1 MTNNQ
6 ERLKAMLE
14 KLDFLT
20 RAQAKFEEEF
30 DELREGIKELQNE
43 ENSAIRNTQLK
54 TETPVIEKSIQDI
67 PLEKVAPVV
76 EKVEQP
82 KPIVP
87 EVKMPKEKSDIEKFI
102 GENLINKI
110 GIGILIIGVAIG
122 AKYSIEHNLIS
133 PLTRIILGYLSGL
146 GLMAFGMKL
155 KKNYESFS
163 AVLVSGAMAIMYF
176 ITFAAYSFYDLFPQT
191 FAFAL
196 MLIFTVFTVF
206 AAIKYNRQ
214 IIAHIGLVG
223 AYAVPFLL
231 SDGSGKI
238 AILFTYM
245 AILNAG
251 ILAIAFKKYWK
262 PLFYVSFALT
272 WLIVLG
278 WYAADYSNM
287 KHFAL
292 GITFATLFFILFY
305 ITLLAYKLRQK
316 EQFNA
321 SDIILQTSNAFL
333 FYGIGYLMLDGN
345 DTGRQLLGLFTLANA
360 VIHFAV
366 SLIIFKK
373 NLSDK
378 KLLYLSI
385 GLVLI
390 FITITVPVQLDGNW
404 VTLLWI
410 AEACVLFWI
419 GRTKQIKI
427 YELISY
433 ALVIL
438 SVFSVMQDWGM
449 AYNQYYGENIENML
463 VPIFNINFLT
473 SMFVLGGLGFIYWL
487 SESSKYAKLISE
499 GLASKVKIGL
509 PILLVF
515 IAYFAFHLEISNY
528 WNQEYEVSRLVQSQ
542 NGEDYYEFFGNIKY
556 HRYETIW
563 LVNYS
568 LIFVSLL
575 SLLNLKWFKNNI
587 LAYANLLF
595 SALAILVFL
604 TTGLLAISE
613 LRDYYLN
620 PHVYELESIN
630 NYDIIIRY
638 VSILFVAFTL
648 FLSYRVVCSNFIKT
662 KLRLGFDLLFFISFL
677 WVLSS
682 ELIHWMDMIDASES
696 YKLGLSILWGVFSLG
711 VIIYGIYKK
720 KIYLR
725 LGALVLFGI
734 TLLKLFFYDISHL
747 NTISKTIVFVSL
759 GVLLLVISFLYN
771 KYKNIISDE
780 SKD

>member
-30 DELREGIKELQNE
+30 DELRKGIKELQSE
-43 ENSAIRNTQLK
+43 ENSIIQDTPIK
-54 TETPVIEKSIQDI
+54 TEIPVIEKQPQEI
-67 PLEKVAPVV
+67 PVQKAEPVIA
-76 EKVEQP
+76 KVERP

-238 AILFTYM
+238 AVLFSYM

-556 HRYETIW
+556 QRYETIW

-568 LIFVSLL
+568 LFFVSAL

-587 LAYANLLF
+587 LGYANLLS

-620 PHVYELESIN
+620 PQIYELGSVGS
-630 NYDIIIRY
+630 YDIIIRY
-638 VSILFVAFTL
+638 ISIAFLAITL
-648 FLSYRVVCSNFIKT
+648 FLSYKIVCSDFIKA
-662 KLRLGFDLLFFISFL
+662 KLRLGFDLLFFISLL
-677 WVLSS
+677 WILSS

>member
-30 DELREGIKELQNE
+30 DELRKGIKELQNE

-67 PLEKVAPVV
+67 PLEKVAPVA

-82 KPIVP
+82 KPIVQ

-176 ITFAAYSFYDLFPQT
+176 ITFAAYSFYDLFPQA

-238 AILFTYM
+238 AILFSYM

-345 DTGRQLLGLFTLANA
+345 DTGKQLLGLFTLANA

-373 NLSDK
+373 DLSDK

-449 AYNQYYGENIENML
+449 AYNQYYGENIEDML

-473 SMFVLGGLGFIYWL
+473 SMFVLGGLGFVYWL
-487 SESSKYAKLISE
+487 SESSKYPKLISE

-556 HRYETIW
+556 HRCETIW

-620 PHVYELESIN
+620 PHVYELGSIN